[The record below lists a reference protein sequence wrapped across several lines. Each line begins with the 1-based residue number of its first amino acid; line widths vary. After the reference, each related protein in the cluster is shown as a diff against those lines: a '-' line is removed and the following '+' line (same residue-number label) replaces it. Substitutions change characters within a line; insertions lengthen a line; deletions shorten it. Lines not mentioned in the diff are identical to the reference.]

1 MKKLYI
7 ISLLSVFLTTPAWA
21 TDTFICSYTAQI
33 SPQDKLNSSGK
44 SIISGYDKKSV
55 IAILRQ
61 DRANYHTLHKRDK
74 LINLIPKIAKHAPK
88 LGTTTLNIFYKP
100 VHFLHKASP

>member
-1 MKKLYI
+1 MKKFYI

-21 TDTFICSYTAQI
+21 ADTFICSYTAQI

-55 IAILRQ
+55 IAILCQ
-61 DRANYHTLHKRDK
+61 DRANYHTFHKRDK
-74 LINLIPKIAKHAPK
+74 FDTQDCQTHTKTGRNDFEHIL
-88 LGTTTLNIFYKP
+88 
-100 VHFLHKASP
+100 